1 MVVGK
6 KTEQCQRLAK
16 LVCPGFLYYDYQQPF
31 VLAAFKAIIE
41 KVLLLFKGYIKLV
54 LRLALDTFFRKLIN
68 FGHIPITAA
77 ASFRV
82 ILNAIGGYYF

>member
-1 MVVGK
+1 M
-6 KTEQCQRLAK
+6 TTNNPLFWLLLQYRQIR
-16 LVCPGFLYYDYQQPF
+16 F
-31 VLAAFKAIIE
+31 
-41 KVLLLFKGYIKLV
+41 LLFKGYIKLV